1 MWVRADHLP
10 GPHEPQG
17 PLTSHLWIPKDSPRV
32 LGLEVWPSLQ
42 PMGIRV
48 KGGGGVLFLGG
59 AGTQGEDFGGKEMSG
74 KEVTGPVSLCPVV
87 SSLDREESGCL
98 RAQ

>member
-1 MWVRADHLP
+1 M
-10 GPHEPQG
+10 
-17 PLTSHLWIPKDSPRV
+17 
-32 LGLEVWPSLQ
+32 
-42 PMGIRV
+42 
-48 KGGGGVLFLGG
+48 LFLGG

-98 RAQ
+98 RAPQGLAWLRMRWLGATAPET